1 MSYRPDAATDDGFA
15 RRTALFYAAYFV
27 FAGLHLPFLP
37 VWLEARGLDAAEI
50 GIVLAAGMAARPLVV
65 PVATRLADRR
75 GWLKGP
81 LVAATWATA
90 ASMLLLQASHGF
102 VPILAANALASL
114 AFALI
119 LPFADAFAL
128 RGLTARGR
136 AYGPVRLWGSV
147 TFIVANVGGGLLLE
161 RLGAGN
167 IVWALTAAMLATA
180 LAASLLRPLGGTS
193 AVAAPATAGASL
205 WGSRTFVAVVA
216 IGSVVQS
223 SHAVLYGFASLQWAA
238 RGLDGLQIGALW
250 GIGVVAEIGLFAVSG
265 RLAGRLRPIDMLAL
279 GAGGALLRWGVM
291 AFDPPTALLPALQCL
306 HALSFGATH
315 LGAMQFLAAERRGA
329 TAQGDYASVVAVV
342 FTAAMG
348 AAGLLVEAFGS
359 LAYLAMAASAM
370 VGTVIAVAARR

>member
-1 MSYRPDAATDDGFA
+1 M
-15 RRTALFYAAYFV
+15 V
-27 FAGLHLPFLP
+27 
-37 VWLEARGLDAAEI
+37 
-50 GIVLAAGMAARPLVV
+50 ARPLVV

-238 RGLDGLQIGALW
+238 KGLDGLQIGALW
-250 GIGVVAEIGLFAVSG
+250 GIGVVAEIADRVAVMQHGRVVEQGAAREILTRPDHPSTKALLAAVPGTAAPEPRALSPDTVLEVRYVGNHGTRLWRNINLNETNVIENGFAGEFRTAMGNLRSPASPIPTPSTSATPEWPG
-265 RLAGRLRPIDMLAL
+265 SAMSPCCALPWARPATPTSPRRSLAGRRGRSPTPS
-279 GAGGALLRWGVM
+279 
-291 AFDPPTALLPALQCL
+291 PPTPHVWGGSPPPAIQPIC
-306 HALSFGATH
+306 
-315 LGAMQFLAAERRGA
+315 
-329 TAQGDYASVVAVV
+329 SV
-342 FTAAMG
+342 
-348 AAGLLVEAFGS
+348 
-359 LAYLAMAASAM
+359 
-370 VGTVIAVAARR
+370 

>member
-238 RGLDGLQIGALW
+238 RGLDGFRSAPCGGSAW
-250 GIGVVAEIGLFAVSG
+250 WPRSACSPCRAGSPAGCGRSTCWRSG
-265 RLAGRLRPIDMLAL
+265 RAAPCCAGA
-279 GAGGALLRWGVM
+279 
-291 AFDPPTALLPALQCL
+291 
-306 HALSFGATH
+306 
-315 LGAMQFLAAERRGA
+315 
-329 TAQGDYASVVAVV
+329 
-342 FTAAMG
+342 
-348 AAGLLVEAFGS
+348 
-359 LAYLAMAASAM
+359 
-370 VGTVIAVAARR
+370 